1 MQHSYQRY
9 TLDSTLGLITSPNA
23 NVVLSHDG
31 TMAIS
36 GALEELAVWNIKLG
50 TKVEI
55 SESYNV
61 QVCGL
66 KDGDAEISRIC
77 RSPKKDIYAV
87 GYTDGFIR
95 IWNIEKKEMT
105 RMK

>member
-31 TMAIS
+31 TMAVS
-36 GALEELAVWNIKLG
+36 GTLEELAVWNIKLG

-55 SESYNV
+55 SES
-61 QVCGL
+61 C
-66 KDGDAEISRIC
+66 D
-77 RSPKKDIYAV
+77 
-87 GYTDGFIR
+87 F
-95 IWNIEKKEMT
+95 
-105 RMK
+105 

>member
-36 GALEELAVWNIKLG
+36 GALEELGSLEYQTGNEGRDFRVL
-50 TKVEI
+50 
-55 SESYNV
+55 
-61 QVCGL
+61 
-66 KDGDAEISRIC
+66 
-77 RSPKKDIYAV
+77 
-87 GYTDGFIR
+87 
-95 IWNIEKKEMT
+95 
-105 RMK
+105 